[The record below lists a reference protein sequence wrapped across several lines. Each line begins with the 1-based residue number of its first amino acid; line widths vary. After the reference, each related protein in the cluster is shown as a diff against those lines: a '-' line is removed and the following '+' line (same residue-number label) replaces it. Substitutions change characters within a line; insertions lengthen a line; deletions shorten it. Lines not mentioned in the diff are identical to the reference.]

1 LNYLADF
8 HIHSPYSRATSPTS
22 TLAGLFAWARV
33 KGINLIGTGD
43 FTHPGWFRLLKDE
56 LRPAEPGL
64 FRLKDEAV
72 PAALIGIAPEAI
84 AVRFILTAEIS
95 CIYKRHGKVRKVH
108 NILVAP
114 DFISA
119 ERISAKL
126 ASIGN
131 IEADGRPILGLDS
144 RDLLEIL
151 LETSPHG
158 FLVPAH
164 IWTPWF
170 SLFGSKSGFDSIEEC
185 YGDLTPHVFALETG
199 LSSDPAM
206 NRLVSAL
213 DRFALI
219 SNSDCHSPSKLGRE
233 VNLFNTD
240 LDFFALRRA
249 LENPASGE
257 FQGTIEF
264 FPEEGKYH
272 YDGHRACQVC
282 LDPMATRELHDL
294 CPVCQR
300 PLTIGVSH
308 RVMELAD
315 RSASLTPAG
324 QPGFSSIVPLPEVLG
339 EIVGQGPA
347 TKRVEALYVSL
358 INQFGAEFTLLRHT
372 PLEELNRVSPV
383 LGEAIGRI
391 RTNRV
396 IRQAGFD
403 GEFGRILVFAEGE
416 AAELAGQG
424 SLFARPPRKTKA
436 QVPPPALPLRKAK
449 ISATAPAPPPLLND
463 EQQEAAVSAERLI
476 LVVAGP
482 GTGKTHT
489 LIERIRHL
497 VGDRKI
503 PAPAITAITFTNR
516 AAREIEERLA
526 RQGTV
531 GVNVST
537 FHRLCLDWLRLAQ
550 PDLVVAASA
559 DRELVLKK
567 LFPLLTKSERD
578 RLSAAISRYFSQLNT
593 THDQTP
599 PSSEIAAYLT
609 ALASQHFI
617 DLEGVIPLFLKH
629 LSNNPD
635 LQASLRQGLKY
646 LLVDE
651 FQDVNQA
658 QYDLVCWLAATAEV
672 FAIGDPNQAIYGF
685 RGSDLAFFFRFAESQ
700 DLPGKTK
707 VIALS
712 LNYRSAA
719 TILTAATALISHN
732 VKRYE
737 TRLAPQLKI
746 PGRIEYHQTATP
758 KAEAEFVVQR
768 LEETMGGVCSFSIN
782 SGRGGEQSSAR
793 SFADFAILCRLNS
806 QAEPLIQ
813 ALSRRGIP
821 FQVVG
826 AVPFFMTGGL
836 AAIYY
841 WLQAASGKATV
852 AEHLL
857 LCQGA
862 GFSKNALTALELVP
876 VSAPNF
882 FRAADQVDLDAK
894 ARKRLADLEKG
905 LSSFANTL
913 RDQELPAALGPCFT
927 LLGLD
932 ASADDSRRRLLDLA
946 GLFGHDLAAFS
957 NHLRANA
964 QSTIYDERAEAVS
977 LMTLHGAKGLEFPVV
992 FICGIEEGVLP
1003 HLPPGRDAD
1012 LEEERRLFY
1021 VGLTRAKEQLILTSS
1036 ETRLTHGKTEVMT
1049 PSRFLS
1055 EIPAAAISIIPR
1067 RKGKKRHAVAEQ
1079 LLLF

>member
-8 HIHSPYSRATSPTS
+8 HIHSPYSRATSPAS
-22 TLAGLFAWARV
+22 NLAGLFAWARV
-33 KGINLIGTGD
+33 KGINLIGSGD
-43 FTHPGWFRLLKDE
+43 FTHPGWFRHLKE
-56 LRPAEPGL
+56 QLCPAEPGL

-84 AVRFILTAEIS
+84 TVRFILTAEIS

-108 NILVAP
+108 NILVVP

-126 ASIGN
+126 AAIGN

-185 YGDLTPHVFALETG
+185 YGDLTPHIFALETG

-233 VNLFNTD
+233 VNLFSTD

-249 LENPASGE
+249 LENPASGG

-272 YDGHRACQVC
+272 YDGHRQCQVC
-282 LDPMATRELHDL
+282 LDPMASRELHDL

-315 RSASLTPAG
+315 RSDPVTPTG

-372 PLEELNRVSPV
+372 PLEELSRVSPV

-391 RTNRV
+391 RSNRV
-396 IRQAGFD
+396 IRQAGYD

-424 SLFARPPRKTKA
+424 SLFARPPRKMKA
-436 QVPPPALPLRKAK
+436 QTPPPALPLIKAK
-449 ISATAPAPPPLLND
+449 VSEPAPAPPPRLNR
-463 EQQEAAVSAERLI
+463 EQQEAAVSSERLI

-489 LIERIRHL
+489 LVERIRYL
-497 VGDRKI
+497 VADRKI
-503 PAPAITAITFTNR
+503 PARTVTAITFTNR
-516 AAREIEERLA
+516 AASEIEERLT
-526 RQGTV
+526 RQGTT
-531 GVNVST
+531 GVKVCT
-537 FHRLCLDWLRLAQ
+537 FHRLCLDWLRGGQ
-550 PDLVVAASA
+550 PDLAVAASA

-567 LFPLLTKSERD
+567 LFPAMSKTERD
-578 RLSAAISRYFSQLNT
+578 RLSASISRYFNQLNIS
-593 THDQTP
+593 HEQTLP
-599 PSSEIAAYLT
+599 VPEITAYLA
-609 ALASQHFI
+609 ALSSQNFI
-617 DLEGVIPLFLKH
+617 DLDAVIPVFLKE
-629 LSNNPD
+629 LAGNPE
-635 LQASLRQGLKY
+635 LQTSLRQGLKY

-658 QYDLVCWLAATAEV
+658 QYDLVQLLAETSEV

-700 DLPGKTK
+700 DLPNQTK
-707 VIALS
+707 VIALTK
-712 LNYRSAA
+712 NYRSAA
-719 TILTAATALISHN
+719 TILTAATALITHN
-732 VKRYE
+732 AKRYATE
-737 TRLAPQLKI
+737 LSPQLKI

-782 SGRGGEQSSAR
+782 SGRGGDQNSGR
-793 SFADFAILCRLNS
+793 SFADIAILFRLNS
-806 QAEPLIQ
+806 QAEALSQ

-826 AVPFFMTGGL
+826 AVPFFMTGRL
-836 AAIYY
+836 ATVYY
-841 WLQAASGKATV
+841 WLLAASGKASV
-852 AEHLL
+852 AEYLL

-862 GFSKNALTALELVP
+862 GITQTAVDALEQIP
-876 VSAPNF
+876 ASALDF
-882 FRAADQVDLDAK
+882 FRAAELLDLPAK
-894 ARKRLADLEKG
+894 TKRRLAELESG
-905 LSSFANTL
+905 LSRFAHEI
-913 RDQELPAALGPCFT
+913 RDQELPAALGPCFA

-932 ASADDSRRRLLDLA
+932 AEADDSRRFLDLA

-957 NHLRANA
+957 DHLRANA
-964 QSTIYDERAEAVS
+964 QSTIYDQRAEAVA
-977 LMTLHGAKGLEFPVV
+977 LMTLHSAKGLEFPVV
-992 FICGIEEGVLP
+992 FICGLEEGVLP
-1003 HLPPGRDAD
+1003 HLPPGKEAD

-1036 ETRLTHGKTEVMT
+1036 ETRAKHGKTYVMM
-1049 PSRFLS
+1049 PSRFLN
-1055 EIPAAAISIIPR
+1055 EMPVAAITIIPR
-1067 RKGKKRHAVAEQ
+1067 RQGKKRPQIAEQ
-1079 LLLF
+1079 LSLF